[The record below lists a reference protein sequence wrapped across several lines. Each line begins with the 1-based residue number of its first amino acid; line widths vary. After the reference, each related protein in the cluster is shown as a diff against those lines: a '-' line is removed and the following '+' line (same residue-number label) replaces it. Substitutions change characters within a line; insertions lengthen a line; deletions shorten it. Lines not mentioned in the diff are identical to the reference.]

1 MKEKITNI
9 KEVHDVEL
17 KCDEICRAEG
27 YLIKTENILKLKKI
41 ILTQKTEKATYYFL
55 IDQDQ
60 CCCESFGY
68 LSTPDDFNDF
78 IGADLLSIKRVTV
91 NDCVKQNDLEER
103 MNQKFDPAQTMFINI
118 ETSNGLLQLAAYNEH
133 NGYYGHY
140 VIMGR
145 LEIIENDCL

>member
-1 MKEKITNI
+1 MKEKIINI

-17 KCDEICRAEG
+17 KYAAISRAEG
-27 YLIKTENILKLKKI
+27 YLIN
-41 ILTQKTEKATYYFL
+41 TEKATYYFL
-55 IDQDQ
+55 IEQDQ

-78 IGADLLSIKRVTV
+78 VGADLLSIKRVTV

-103 MNQKFDPAQTMFINI
+103 MNQKYDPAQTMFINI
-118 ETSNGLLQLAAYNEH
+118 ETSNGLLQFAAYNEH
-133 NGYYGHY
+133 NGYYGHF

>member
-17 KCDEICRAEG
+17 KCGEIYRAEG
-27 YLIKTENILKLKKI
+27 YLIE
-41 ILTQKTEKATYYFL
+41 TEKATYYFL

-78 IGADLLSIKRVTV
+78 VGADLLSIKRVTV

-103 MNQKFDPAQTMFINI
+103 MNQEFDPAQTMFINI

>member
-1 MKEKITNI
+1 MKEKITYI
-9 KEVHDVEL
+9 RAVHDVEL
-17 KCDEICRAEG
+17 KCDAICRAEG
-27 YLIKTENILKLKKI
+27 YLIE
-41 ILTQKTEKATYYFL
+41 TEKATYYFL
-55 IDQDQ
+55 IEQDQ

-91 NDCVKQNDLEER
+91 NDCVKQDDLEER
-103 MNQKFDPAQTMFINI
+103 MSQEYDPAQTMFINI
-118 ETSNGLLQLAAYNEH
+118 ETTNGLLQLAAYNEH
-133 NGYYGHY
+133 NGYYGHS